1 LAYNGEFG
9 MMKNNKSR
17 NSKSENSGKSQSIS
31 HEMCGS
37 DLLFDNLIW
46 MTVKDAATYLRRTEN
61 AVRLLLYKGIL
72 NTYKLGG
79 RVYVKKTQINDLLE
93 KSILRGGVYG
103 S

>member
-1 LAYNGEFG
+1 
-9 MMKNNKSR
+9 MMKNNK
-17 NSKSENSGKSQSIS
+17 NQNYKSENSGKSQSVS
-31 HEMCGS
+31 HEMCES

-46 MTVKDAATYLRRTEN
+46 MTVKDTATYLRRTEN
-61 AVRLLLYKGIL
+61 AVRLLLYKGVL

-93 KSILRGGVYG
+93 KSILKGGVYG